1 LVDNVSRDFA
11 QRWRPS
17 DVKPSDL
24 AELEKLDGST
34 WSGFKAHMEAKIKS
48 LKGES
53 SGIATDYKVY
63 NELYDMAGLDPQKFA
78 AANIMAYRGKLKDS
92 DYEELKRLQLSV
104 RNAMRKGGEQ
114 DANSAM
120 VDLQNF
126 QRQLQDTYDMLG
138 WNKQADAEKIGL
150 FSSTVADVLRSEE
163 ARVGRKLRDEERQVI
178 INKMA
183 SKEDAPWYRKNRFY
197 FEALREG
204 KSENFKANITIKD
217 VPPSEREKITAA
229 LQRKK
234 APVTEQAIIELYK
247 RKLGVQ

>member
-1 LVDNVSRDFA
+1 
-11 QRWRPS
+11 
-17 DVKPSDL
+17 
-24 AELEKLDGST
+24 
-34 WSGFKAHMEAKIKS
+34 MEAKIKS
-48 LKGES
+48 LKGEG

-78 AANIMAYRGKLKDS
+78 GANILAYRGKLKDS

-104 RNAMRKGGEQ
+104 RNAMRRGGEQ

-138 WNKQADAEKIGL
+138 WNKQSDAEKIGL

-183 SKEDAPWYRKNRFY
+183 SKEDAPWYRKNRLY

-234 APVTEQAIIELYK
+234 TPVTEQTIIELYK